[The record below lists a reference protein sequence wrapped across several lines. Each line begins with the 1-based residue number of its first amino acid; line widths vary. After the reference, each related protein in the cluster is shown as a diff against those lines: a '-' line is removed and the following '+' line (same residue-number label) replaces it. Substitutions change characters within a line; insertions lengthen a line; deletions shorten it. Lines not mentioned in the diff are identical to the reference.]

1 MCESSETRV
10 LKPLINQMETAL
22 ERGTP
27 LAEVSRIF
35 ASDQRLKFR
44 NLLTKQAAAKEITM
58 LFPVVFVVLPSVL
71 AVAMYPAL
79 TVLQKLG

>member
-1 MCESSETRV
+1 MCESSQIKV

-27 LAEVSRIF
+27 LAEVSRVF
-35 ASDQRLKFR
+35 ANDQRLKFR
-44 NLLTKQAAAKEITM
+44 NLLTKQAASKEVSM